1 MPNYVV
7 CHNHRKVQSTVAA
20 ESEENE
26 DENQMDDIIAD
37 IGM

>member
-1 MPNYVV
+1 MW
-7 CHNHRKVQSTVAA
+7 CHDHRKVQSIAAA

-37 IGM
+37 IGK